1 MRCPDSVYQRWS
13 ARRSALAVMRK
24 RAAQQSL
31 KPTGFTGRLGSGIEQ
46 QRHG

>member
-1 MRCPDSVYQRWS
+1 MGCPGSVYQRWP

-31 KPTGFTGRLGSGIEQ
+31 KPTGFTGRLGSGVEH